1 MSIDYFQSLEEI
13 VAPAT
18 IEHHKRI
25 ATRSGKE
32 TLNIFS
38 AKLVQPYLTIK

>member
-25 ATRSGKE
+25 ATKSGKE

-38 AKLVQPYLTIK
+38 TKLVQAYLTIK